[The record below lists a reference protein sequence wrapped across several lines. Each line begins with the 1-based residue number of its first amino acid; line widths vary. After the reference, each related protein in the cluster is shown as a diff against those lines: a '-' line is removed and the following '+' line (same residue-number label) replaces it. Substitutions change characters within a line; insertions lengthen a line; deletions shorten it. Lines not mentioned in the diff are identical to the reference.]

1 MREEFQKTV
10 QGEGSELCRIFWPR
24 ARVLN
29 DGLLQDFKE
38 ECCVAQ
44 APWTKLGGSFEPEP
58 PSCSADAVATM
69 RILALVPLAAAFAPP
84 PAAPRRARQILRAEP
99 LTQEQRNVVET
110 FREGMERHPTM
121 VKSVAARTKEL
132 LEDERDNLDDDSLP
146 AKFDRFFNGLVRH
159 PAMLWGTFLRVAE
172 LMEEELIEAG
182 DAESAAKADTI
193 RQVRI
198 AAEAVKGSRE
208 L

>member
-1 MREEFQKTV
+1 M
-10 QGEGSELCRIFWPR
+10 
-24 ARVLN
+24 
-29 DGLLQDFKE
+29 
-38 ECCVAQ
+38 
-44 APWTKLGGSFEPEP
+44 EPEHP
-58 PSCSADAVATM
+58 GCLADAVATM

-172 LMEEELIEAG
+172 LMEEELIEAF
-182 DAESAAKADTI
+182 KVTI
-193 RQVRI
+193 KHWRIKNFTKRTSCSTLFSLRLQVTSFI
-198 AAEAVKGSRE
+198 FGSLEAQMGVTCSRNFDH
-208 L
+208 LR

>member
-1 MREEFQKTV
+1 M
-10 QGEGSELCRIFWPR
+10 
-24 ARVLN
+24 
-29 DGLLQDFKE
+29 
-38 ECCVAQ
+38 
-44 APWTKLGGSFEPEP
+44 EPEP
-58 PSCSADAVATM
+58 PGCLADAVATM
-69 RILALVPLAAAFAPP
+69 RLLALVPLAAAFAPP

>member
-1 MREEFQKTV
+1 MR
-10 QGEGSELCRIFWPR
+10 L
-24 ARVLN
+24 
-29 DGLLQDFKE
+29 
-38 ECCVAQ
+38 
-44 APWTKLGGSFEPEP
+44 
-58 PSCSADAVATM
+58 
-69 RILALVPLAAAFAPP
+69 LALVPLAAAFAPP
-84 PAAPRRARQILRAEP
+84 PAAPRPARPLLRAEP

>member
-1 MREEFQKTV
+1 MRV
-10 QGEGSELCRIFWPR
+10 
-24 ARVLN
+24 
-29 DGLLQDFKE
+29 
-38 ECCVAQ
+38 
-44 APWTKLGGSFEPEP
+44 
-58 PSCSADAVATM
+58 
-69 RILALVPLAAAFAPP
+69 LALVPLATLCGAFAPP
-84 PAAPRRARQILRAEP
+84 PAAPRPARRVLRAEP

>member
-1 MREEFQKTV
+1 MSAKSNSCARNIARMR
-10 QGEGSELCRIFWPR
+10 L
-24 ARVLN
+24 
-29 DGLLQDFKE
+29 
-38 ECCVAQ
+38 
-44 APWTKLGGSFEPEP
+44 
-58 PSCSADAVATM
+58 
-69 RILALVPLAAAFAPP
+69 LALLPLTPLCAAFAPP
-84 PAAPRRARQILRAEP
+84 PAAPRILVQQYAEP
-99 LTQEQRNVVET
+99 PPLDQTILKPDDDLLTQEQRADLLCRSKGLDPDDFDKISRKIEQDGLVET
-110 FREGMERHPTM
+110 FKQGLERHPTM

-132 LEDERDNLDDDSLP
+132 LEDERENLDDESLP
-146 AKFDRFFNGLVRH
+146 AKFDMFFNGLVRH
-159 PAMLWGTFLRVAE
+159 PAMLWGTFLRTME

>member
-1 MREEFQKTV
+1 MSQ
-10 QGEGSELCRIFWPR
+10 SPAAL
-24 ARVLN
+24 A
-29 DGLLQDFKE
+29 
-38 ECCVAQ
+38 
-44 APWTKLGGSFEPEP
+44 
-58 PSCSADAVATM
+58 AVATM
-69 RILALVPLAAAFAPP
+69 RLLALVPLATLCGAFAPP
-84 PAAPRRARQILRAEP
+84 PAAPRLPRLRAEP

>member
-1 MREEFQKTV
+1 MSQ
-10 QGEGSELCRIFWPR
+10 SP
-24 ARVLN
+24 
-29 DGLLQDFKE
+29 
-38 ECCVAQ
+38 Q
-44 APWTKLGGSFEPEP
+44 AAL
-58 PSCSADAVATM
+58 ADAVATM
-69 RILALVPLAAAFAPP
+69 RWLAFVPIAAAFAPP
-84 PAAPRRARQILRAEP
+84 PAAPRPARQLLRAEP